1 MNYFIELNEGVFVNA
16 AYVVRM
22 RRLDAEDLKYLSLE
36 DMKRLCSAL
45 RGTGISAESFYM
57 YSDTGGY
64 SAAYK
69 ARDAMGIAN
78 DLPELYMVLLH
89 GGVYMYAL
97 AKTCKQITGVK
108 QL

>member
-22 RRLDAEDLKYLSLE
+22 RRLDAEDLKYLSVA
-36 DMKRLCSAL
+36 DMKRLGSAL
-45 RGTGISAESFYM
+45 RGTGICAESFYM
-57 YSDTGGY
+57 HSDAGGY
-64 SAAYK
+64 NEAYK
-69 ARDAMGIAN
+69 ARDSMSIAN
-78 DLPELYMVLLH
+78 DLPELYTVLLH

>member
-22 RRLDAEDLKYLSLE
+22 RRLDAEDLEYLSVA
-36 DMKRLCSAL
+36 DMKRLGSAL
-45 RGTGISAESFYM
+45 RGTGICAESFYM
-57 YSDTGGY
+57 HSDAGGY
-64 SAAYK
+64 NEAYK
-69 ARDAMGIAN
+69 ARDSRSIAN